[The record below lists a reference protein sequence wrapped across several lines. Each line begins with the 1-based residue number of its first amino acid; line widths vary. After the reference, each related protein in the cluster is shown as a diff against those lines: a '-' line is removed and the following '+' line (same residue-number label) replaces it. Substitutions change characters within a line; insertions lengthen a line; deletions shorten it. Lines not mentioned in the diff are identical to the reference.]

1 MEKTSIKTNTTTK
14 DKAGFTS
21 AELEEKFL
29 KIAKHTTKDSI
40 RFTRIFNDQVKIFGY
55 TRKAVMETISICK
68 NRNLL
73 KEYLESREKEVVDIM
88 SFLFDDEYIMRLY
101 VEDKVQEAREEAE
114 KELKEAAKEAAKKA
128 AKEAAEEAEKEATKK
143 AVEEAKRKNI
153 EVAQRLF
160 SLGMEVQ
167 KISEVIDVEPSQVE
181 EWIREVQNEKH

>member
-1 MEKTSIKTNTTTK
+1 
-14 DKAGFTS
+14 
-21 AELEEKFL
+21 
-29 KIAKHTTKDSI
+29 
-40 RFTRIFNDQVKIFGY
+40 
-55 TRKAVMETISICK
+55 
-68 NRNLL
+68 
-73 KEYLESREKEVVDIM
+73 M

-114 KELKEAAKEAAKKA
+114 KELKKASKKAAKEAAKKA
-128 AKEAAEEAEKEATKK
+128 AKK

-160 SLGMEVQ
+160 SMGMEVQ

>member
-114 KELKEAAKEAAKKA
+114 KELKEAAKKA
-128 AKEAAEEAEKEATKK
+128 AKEAAEEAEKEAAKK

-160 SLGMEVQ
+160 SMGMEVQ

>member
-114 KELKEAAKEAAKKA
+114 KEAA
-128 AKEAAEEAEKEATKK
+128 KK

-160 SLGMEVQ
+160 SMGMEVQ
-167 KISEVIDVEPSQVE
+167 KISEVIDVESSQVE

>member
-40 RFTRIFNDQVKIFGY
+40 RFTRIFNDQMKIFGY

-114 KELKEAAKEAAKKA
+114 KEAA
-128 AKEAAEEAEKEATKK
+128 KK

-160 SLGMEVQ
+160 SMGMEVQ
-167 KISEVIDVEPSQVE
+167 KISEVIDVESSQVE

>member
-40 RFTRIFNDQVKIFGY
+40 RFTRIFNDQMKIFGY

-101 VEDKVQEAREEAE
+101 VEDKVQGAREEAE
-114 KELKEAAKEAAKKA
+114 KEAA
-128 AKEAAEEAEKEATKK
+128 KK

-160 SLGMEVQ
+160 SMGMEVQ
-167 KISEVIDVEPSQVE
+167 KISEVIDVESSQVE

>member
-1 MEKTSIKTNTTTK
+1 
-14 DKAGFTS
+14 
-21 AELEEKFL
+21 
-29 KIAKHTTKDSI
+29 
-40 RFTRIFNDQVKIFGY
+40 
-55 TRKAVMETISICK
+55 
-68 NRNLL
+68 
-73 KEYLESREKEVVDIM
+73 M

-160 SLGMEVQ
+160 SMGMEVQ

>member
-40 RFTRIFNDQVKIFGY
+40 RFARIFNDQMKIFGY

-114 KELKEAAKEAAKKA
+114 KEAA
-128 AKEAAEEAEKEATKK
+128 KK

-160 SLGMEVQ
+160 SMGMEVQ

>member
-40 RFTRIFNDQVKIFGY
+40 RFTRIYNDQMKIFGY

-101 VEDKVQEAREEAE
+101 VEDKVQGAREEAE
-114 KELKEAAKEAAKKA
+114 KEAA
-128 AKEAAEEAEKEATKK
+128 KK

-160 SLGMEVQ
+160 SMGMEVQ
-167 KISEVIDVEPSQVE
+167 KISEIIDVESSQVE

>member
-1 MEKTSIKTNTTTK
+1 MSCGTEGDII
-14 DKAGFTS
+14 DQY
-21 AELEEKFL
+21 
-29 KIAKHTTKDSI
+29 I
-40 RFTRIFNDQVKIFGY
+40 RFTKIFNDQVKIFGY

-114 KELKEAAKEAAKKA
+114 KELKEAAKKAAKKA
-128 AKEAAEEAEKEATKK
+128 AKEAAKK

-160 SLGMEVQ
+160 SMGMEVQ